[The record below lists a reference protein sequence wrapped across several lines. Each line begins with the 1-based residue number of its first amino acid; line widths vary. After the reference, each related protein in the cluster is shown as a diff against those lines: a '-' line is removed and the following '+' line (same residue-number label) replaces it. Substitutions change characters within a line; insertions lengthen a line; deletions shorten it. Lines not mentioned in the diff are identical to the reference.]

1 MLYKINPILSP
12 EILKVL
18 RAMGHGDTLVIADA
32 NFPAHSSG
40 VKTIRLDGVSATD
53 VLTAVLDILPL
64 DTFVDTPLYSMQVVD
79 KPDEMPEIVNEF
91 QAIASDATK
100 QHGQAD
106 VRIKPLERFN
116 FYDVAKNAYC
126 VIQTGETRLYG
137 NIIVQKGVIGTSS

>member
-12 EILKVL
+12 DILKVL
-18 RAMGHGDTLVIADA
+18 RAMGHGDTIVIADA

-53 VLTAVLDILPL
+53 TLTAVLDILPL
-64 DTFVDTPLYSMQVVD
+64 DTFVETPLYSMQIVD
-79 KPDEMPEIVNEF
+79 KPNVTPEIVNEF
-91 QAIASDATK
+91 QSIANKAN
-100 QHGQAD
+100 QHHKQAD
-106 VRIKPLERFN
+106 VTIKPLERFD

-137 NIIVQKGVIGTSS
+137 NIIIQKGVIGKNP